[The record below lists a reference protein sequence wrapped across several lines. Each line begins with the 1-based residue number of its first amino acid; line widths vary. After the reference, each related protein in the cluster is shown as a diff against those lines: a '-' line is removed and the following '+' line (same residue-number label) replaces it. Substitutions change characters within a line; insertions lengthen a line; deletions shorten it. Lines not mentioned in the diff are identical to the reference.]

1 MQVGCKNRDIRP
13 IPGFISETLQD
24 RVIVTVER
32 QIRTRMTFIKC
43 CYFQWQ
49 WTTTN
54 PDFKNIIRRWMSR
67 KRYKIE
73 T

>member
-24 RVIVTVER
+24 RAIVTVER

-43 CYFQWQ
+43 CYFQ
-49 WTTTN
+49 
-54 PDFKNIIRRWMSR
+54 
-67 KRYKIE
+67 
-73 T
+73 